1 MNIVISGASKGI
13 GKAIALKFIKEGHN
27 VAICGRNDASLEAFR
42 SEAERLGVPSKVIT
56 FKADISNRK
65 EVTAF
70 ADECITQFGVIDV
83 LINNAGVFFPGR
95 ITEEEDGKLEKLI
108 ETNLY
113 SAYHLTRDIL
123 PFMKNSDKP
132 HIFNICSIAS
142 ITAYP
147 NGGSYSISK
156 FALLGFSKVLREEL
170 KAKGIK
176 VTAVL
181 PGATWSDSWAGIDL
195 PFERLMEANDIAD
208 LVWNTYQLGPSAVVE
223 EIIIRPLEGD
233 L

>member
-123 PFMKNSDKP
+123 PFMKNSDKA
-132 HIFNICSIAS
+132 HIFNICKHYSVSEWRLLQYLQICIAWV
-142 ITAYP
+142 
-147 NGGSYSISK
+147 
-156 FALLGFSKVLREEL
+156 F
-170 KAKGIK
+170 
-176 VTAVL
+176 
-181 PGATWSDSWAGIDL
+181 
-195 PFERLMEANDIAD
+195 
-208 LVWNTYQLGPSAVVE
+208 
-223 EIIIRPLEGD
+223 
-233 L
+233 